1 MIAARWRRVS
11 ITLALCFLLLVSACA
26 AKPPSRY
33 ADVQKETTQ
42 RGATKSV
49 VKESQQGG
57 EFNQFFPKKA
67 PGYSI
72 VPAQEKKGFAE
83 YKVNQDG
90 KNVAMLSISDTANVP
105 SAAAKYQNSQL
116 DIAGYPAV
124 QQGKMATGIL
134 VNGRYQVKVLSRNPS
149 FTQED
154 RAAWLKKFDLR
165 GLAQL
170 QSANPPQLSPAPAKA
185 PNLAPQPAT

>member
-1 MIAARWRRVS
+1 MIAARWRRYS
-11 ITLALCFLLLVSACA
+11 IALALCLLLLVSACA

-33 ADVQKETTQ
+33 GEIQQETTQ
-42 RGATKSV
+42 RGAPKSV

-57 EFNQFFPKKA
+57 EFNQFFPKKV

-90 KNVAMLSISDTANVP
+90 KNVAMLSISDTANLP
-105 SAAAKYQNSQL
+105 TAAAKYQNSQL
-116 DIAGYPAV
+116 NIAGYPAV
-124 QQGKMATGIL
+124 EQGTMATGIL
-134 VNGRYQVKVLSRNPS
+134 VNGRYQVKVLSRDTA

-154 RAAWLKKFDLR
+154 RAAWLRKFDLQ
-165 GLAQL
+165 GLSQL
-170 QSANPPQLSPAPAKA
+170 
-185 PNLAPQPAT
+185 